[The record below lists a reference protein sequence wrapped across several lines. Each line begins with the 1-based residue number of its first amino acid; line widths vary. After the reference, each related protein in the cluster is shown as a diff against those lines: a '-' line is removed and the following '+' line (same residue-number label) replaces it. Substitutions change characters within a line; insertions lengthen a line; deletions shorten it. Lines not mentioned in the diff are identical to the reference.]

1 VVTRNSVAVVNA
13 KGGTFKTSIVGNLA
27 VLAQEE
33 RKKVLVIDLDVQA
46 QQSMQLGYM
55 GDEVEPD
62 NGADFANWIIN
73 GGPVPIRQNIGGRDG
88 LDLLE
93 GGPLLATE
101 KLLPHRDSWSTL
113 ILDERLQTIKKKYDV
128 IFIDFSPSITSLLTH
143 MGLETANIILV
154 PIDGS
159 EMSIDGIDLLELML
173 EEETTKGEIK
183 LDGYILTNVP
193 ISVFDRE
200 RKLMSQRIKSLGLD
214 HVGSVYRV
222 RESAFSSAKL
232 GKSIGECIP
241 IPKKSKLDFNDEWR
255 TRKCAIGYERMWEN
269 IKTILANKRKG

>member
-1 VVTRNSVAVVNA
+1 MVTRNSVAIVNA

-27 VLAQEE
+27 VLAQKEG
-33 RKKVLVIDLDVQA
+33 KKVLVIDLDVQA
-46 QQSMQLGYM
+46 QQSMQLGYI
-55 GDEVEPD
+55 GNGVEPD
-62 NGADFANWIIN
+62 NGSDLANWIIN
-73 GGPVPIRQNIGGRDG
+73 GGPVPIRQDIGERVG

-93 GGPLLATE
+93 GGPLLASE
-101 KLLPHRDSWSTL
+101 KMLPHRDDWSTL
-113 ILDERLQTIKKKYDV
+113 LLDERLQAIKKKYDV
-128 IFIDFSPSITSLLTH
+128 ILIDFSPSITSLLTH

-173 EEETTKGEIK
+173 EEETTKGETK

-193 ISVFDRE
+193 ISLFDRE
-200 RKLMSQRIKSLGLD
+200 RKLMSQRVKSLGIE

-222 RESAFSSAKL
+222 RESAFSSAKM
-232 GKSIGECIP
+232 GKAIGECLP
-241 IPKKSKLDFNDEWR
+241 IPRKSKLDFNDEWR

>member
-1 VVTRNSVAVVNA
+1 MVTRNSVAIVNA

-27 VLAQEE
+27 VLAQKEG
-33 RKKVLVIDLDVQA
+33 KKVLVIDLDVQA
-46 QQSMQLGYM
+46 QQSMQLGYI
-55 GDEVEPD
+55 GNGVEPD
-62 NGADFANWIIN
+62 NGSDLANWIIN
-73 GGPVPIRQNIGGRDG
+73 GGPVPIRQDIGERVG

-101 KLLPHRDSWSTL
+101 KLLPHRDDWSTL
-113 ILDERLQTIKKKYDV
+113 LLDERLQVIKKKYDV
-128 IFIDFSPSITSLLTH
+128 ILIDFSPSITSLLTH

-193 ISVFDRE
+193 ISLFDRE
-200 RKLMSQRIKSLGLD
+200 RKLMSQRVKSLGIE

-222 RESAFSSAKL
+222 RESAFSSAKM
-232 GKSIGECIP
+232 GKAIGECLP
-241 IPKKSKLDFNDEWR
+241 IPRKSKLDFNDEWR

-269 IKTILANKRKG
+269 IKTILADKRKG

>member
-1 VVTRNSVAVVNA
+1 MVTRNSVAIVNA

-27 VLAQEE
+27 VLAQKEG
-33 RKKVLVIDLDVQA
+33 KKVLVIDLDVQA

-55 GDEVEPD
+55 ENEVEPD
-62 NGADFANWIIN
+62 NGADLANWIIN
-73 GGPVPIRQNIGGRDG
+73 GGPVPIRQDIGGRVG

-101 KLLPHRDSWSTL
+101 KLLPHRNDWSTL
-113 ILDERLQTIKKKYDV
+113 LLDDRLQTIKKKYDV
-128 IFIDFSPSITSLLTH
+128 ILIDFSPSITSLLTH

-173 EEETTKGEIK
+173 EEETKKGEIK

-200 RKLMSQRIKSLGLD
+200 RKLMSQRVESLGID
-214 HVGSVYRV
+214 YVGSVYRV
-222 RESAFSSAKL
+222 RESAFSSAKM
-232 GKSIGECIP
+232 GKSIGECLP
-241 IPKKSKLDFNDEWR
+241 IPKSSKLDFNDEWR

>member
-1 VVTRNSVAVVNA
+1 MVTRNSVAVVNA

>member
-1 VVTRNSVAVVNA
+1 VVTRNSVAIVNA

-27 VLAQEE
+27 VLAQKEG
-33 RKKVLVIDLDVQA
+33 KKVLVIDLDVQA
-46 QQSMQLGYM
+46 QQSMQLGYI
-55 GDEVEPD
+55 GNGVEPD
-62 NGADFANWIIN
+62 NGSDLANWIIN
-73 GGPVPIRQNIGGRDG
+73 GGPVPIRLDIGERVG

-93 GGPLLATE
+93 GGPLLASE
-101 KLLPHRDSWSTL
+101 KMLPHRDDWSTL
-113 ILDERLQTIKKKYDV
+113 LLDERLQAIKKKYDV
-128 IFIDFSPSITSLLTH
+128 ILIDFSPSITSLLTH

-173 EEETTKGEIK
+173 EEETTKGETK

-193 ISVFDRE
+193 ISLFDRE
-200 RKLMSQRIKSLGLD
+200 RKLMSQRVKSLGIE

-222 RESAFSSAKL
+222 RESAFSSAKM
-232 GKSIGECIP
+232 GKAIGECLP
-241 IPKKSKLDFNDEWR
+241 IPRKSKLDFNDEWR

-269 IKTILANKRKG
+269 IKTILSEKRKG

>member
-1 VVTRNSVAVVNA
+1 MVTRNSVAIVNA

-27 VLAQEE
+27 VLAQKEG
-33 RKKVLVIDLDVQA
+33 KKVLVIDLDVQA
-46 QQSMQLGYM
+46 QQSMQLGYI
-55 GDEVEPD
+55 GNGVEPD
-62 NGADFANWIIN
+62 NGSDLANWIIN
-73 GGPVPIRQNIGGRDG
+73 GGPVPIRLDIGERVG

-93 GGPLLATE
+93 GGPLLASE
-101 KLLPHRDSWSTL
+101 KMLPHRDDWSTL
-113 ILDERLQTIKKKYDV
+113 LLDERLQAIKKKYDV
-128 IFIDFSPSITSLLTH
+128 ILIDFSPSITSLLTH

-173 EEETTKGEIK
+173 EEETTKGETK

-193 ISVFDRE
+193 ISLFDRE
-200 RKLMSQRIKSLGLD
+200 RKLMSQRVKSLGIE

-222 RESAFSSAKL
+222 RESAFSSAKM
-232 GKSIGECIP
+232 GKAIGECLP
-241 IPKKSKLDFNDEWR
+241 IPRKSKLDFNDEWR

-269 IKTILANKRKG
+269 IKTILSEKRKG